1 MIELKE
7 RMRRLGICIVIP
19 TYNNETTIG
28 KIVDECKEWSDGV
41 IVVNDGST
49 DSTADILSSYKANG
63 VTVIDYCANKGKGYA
78 LKTAFKYAL
87 AKRYVYAITIDA
99 DGQHFTSD
107 IQIFV
112 HAIERYPN
120 ALIIGSRNLNAERMP
135 SGNTFANKFS
145 NFWFSVQT
153 LQRIPDTQT
162 GFRLYPLQRM
172 GRMWWLTSRYEAELE
187 MLVFAAW
194 HGIKLTPIP
203 INVFYPPVEKRVSHF
218 RPIVD
223 FVRISV
229 LNTVLCFLA
238 IFYGIPKLLLHK
250 AFDNQWRLL

>member
-7 RMRRLGICIVIP
+7 RIRQLGICIIIP
-19 TYNNETTIG
+19 TYNNEITIG
-28 KIVDECKEWSDGV
+28 KIVDECKKWSDDV

-49 DSTADILSSYKANG
+49 DSTSSILSSYKANG
-63 VTVIDYCANKGKGYA
+63 VTVIDYRINKGKGYA

-87 AKRYVYAITIDA
+87 AKQYVYAITIDA
-99 DGQHFTSD
+99 DGQHFASD
-107 IQIFV
+107 IPAFV
-112 HAIERYPN
+112 HAVEKFPN
-120 ALIIGSRNLNAERMP
+120 TLIVGSRNLNAEGMP
-135 SGNTFANKFS
+135 LENTFANKFS

-153 LQRIPDTQT
+153 LQCIPDTQT

-172 GRMWWLTSRYEAELE
+172 GRMWWLTSKYEAELE

-203 INVFYPPVEKRVSHF
+203 INVFYPPIEERVSHF
-218 RPIVD
+218 RPIAD

-229 LNTVLCFLA
+229 LNTFLCFGAVL
-238 IFYGIPKLLLHK
+238 YGIPKLLLYK
-250 AFDNQWRLL
+250 VLNKQLLL